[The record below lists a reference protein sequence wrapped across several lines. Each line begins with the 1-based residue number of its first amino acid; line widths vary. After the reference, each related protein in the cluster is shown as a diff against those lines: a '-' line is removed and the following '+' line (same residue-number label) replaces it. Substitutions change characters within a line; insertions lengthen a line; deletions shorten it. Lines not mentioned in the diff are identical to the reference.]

1 MYRRR
6 GRLAL
11 VVHVDVRFLFEIV
24 CAILDSI
31 VLGSA
36 VLGNACFALMDGVLR
51 LMPRLIGW
59 A

>member
-1 MYRRR
+1 M
-6 GRLAL
+6 L
-11 VVHVDVRFLFEIV
+11 VVHGDVRLSFEIA

-36 VLGNACFALMDGVLR
+36 VLENACFALMDGVL
-51 LMPRLIGW
+51 MPRLIGG

>member
-1 MYRRR
+1 M
-6 GRLAL
+6 
-11 VVHVDVRFLFEIV
+11 RFSFEIV